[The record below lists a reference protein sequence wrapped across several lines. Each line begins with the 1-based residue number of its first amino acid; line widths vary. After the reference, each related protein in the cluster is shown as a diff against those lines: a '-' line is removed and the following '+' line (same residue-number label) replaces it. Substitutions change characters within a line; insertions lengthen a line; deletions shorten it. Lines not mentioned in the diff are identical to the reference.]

1 MRLPLALLAS
11 CLLATGCIDTSQP
24 LASADADL
32 QEAPVPPTPQVFD
45 WTGHVVAS
53 DLEGPTH
60 QRPTEDVLWP
70 VFQEGILFS
79 VDELPQ
85 AMEVS
90 LDWAGEGEFMIML
103 HSHKEHGTNVYTE
116 HVTDLDGT
124 NPKCLRVPTEDLVEG
139 AWQVM
144 VHSDGAVQTDF
155 TLHVGLVGGDGHI
168 IEDDRHGHWPH
179 DGAFQVDEHDVLP
192 CSFLLAPAPA

>member
-1 MRLPLALLAS
+1 MLLALLAT
-11 CLLATGCIDTSQP
+11 CILAAGCMDSPPRP
-24 LASADADL
+24 LASADAPP
-32 QEAPVPPTPQVFD
+32 QAAAAPPGPQVFD

-60 QRPTEDVLWP
+60 QRPTEDALWP

-79 VDELPQ
+79 VDRLPQ

-90 LDWAGEGEFMIML
+90 LDWAGQGEFMIML

-124 NPKCLRVPTEDLVEG
+124 NPKCLRVPAEDLAEG

-144 VHSDGAVQTDF
+144 VHSDGAMQTDF
-155 TLHVGLVGGDGHI
+155 TLHVGLVGGAGHI
-168 IEDDRHGHWPH
+168 IEDDRHGHWPQ

-192 CSFLLAPAPA
+192 CSFLLAPA